1 MDNFRNFARSLV
13 HGGYDSSTTT
23 ILLQTGGGARFSTAP
38 MSATWWNA
46 TDYADPSDD
55 PNVEI
60 VTVLNSSSDNITVTR
75 AQEGTAAVAHNT
87 PGKTY
92 AILAGVTAAT
102 LNAIGAALAG
112 AAPLDSPHFTGAPTG
127 DTAASG
133 DNTTMLATTAF
144 VQQEISSHLVN
155 PMKLKGALDCSANP
169 DYPAA
174 SAGWTYRVSVAG
186 KIGGGSGLAVSV
198 GDLIVC
204 LVDNA
209 GGSQASAGSNWLIET
224 EASSLPGIT
233 TAGTHLITLPNP
245 GAVTFPRINADNTV
259 ATRTAAQL
267 QSDLGLG
274 ALAVSGASAATLT
287 VTGAT
292 AITLPTTGTLAT
304 LAGSEALTNKTINGL
319 TISPSTGTLAVAN
332 GKTLTASNSLTFTGT
347 DASSVAFGGGG
358 TVAYTANKLSAFAAT
373 TSAELAGV
381 ISDETGAGALVFA
394 NSPTL
399 VTPALGTPSA
409 LTLTNATG
417 LPLSTGVTGTLAVAK
432 GGTGATDASTARA
445 NLAMPGCS
453 LTLLSSSA
461 VNPTG
466 PSTRYYGSLLGATV
480 GTVFSDVSLRVPKT
494 GTIKSVYV
502 KVRITA
508 AGSNETVSHYIR
520 INDTTDCALIQG
532 GYNAA
537 FLSGSVD
544 NVNQAVTAGDMIA
557 LKVVYPNWTTDPTGL
572 AYYCEVYFE

>member
-1 MDNFRNFARSLV
+1 MIGTRRDQRGLV
-13 HGGYDSSTTT
+13 VRRDRLAVPGGDH
-23 ILLQTGGGARFSTAP
+23 LRR
-38 MSATWWNA
+38 
-46 TDYADPSDD
+46 TDG
-55 PNVEI
+55 
-60 VTVLNSSSDNITVTR
+60 R
-75 AQEGTAAVAHNT
+75 AQ
-87 PGKTY
+87 
-92 AILAGVTAAT
+92 
-102 LNAIGAALAG
+102 
-112 AAPLDSPHFTGAPTG
+112 LDRA
-127 DTAASG
+127 
-133 DNTTMLATTAF
+133 
-144 VQQEISSHLVN
+144 
-155 PMKLKGALDCSANP
+155 
-169 DYPAA
+169 
-174 SAGWTYRVSVAG
+174 R
-186 KIGGGSGLAVSV
+186 
-198 GDLIVC
+198 
-204 LVDNA
+204 
-209 GGSQASAGSNWLIET
+209 
-224 EASSLPGIT
+224 
-233 TAGTHLITLPNP
+233 
-245 GAVTFPRINADNTV
+245 TV
-259 ATRTAAQL
+259 ATLIPERNEPPLRLIPAARVL
-267 QSDLGLG
+267 LDH
-274 ALAVSGASAATLT
+274 
-287 VTGAT
+287 
-292 AITLPTTGTLAT
+292 
-304 LAGSEALTNKTINGL
+304 SEALTNKTINGL
-319 TISPSTGTLAVAN
+319 TVSPSTGTLAVAN

-358 TVAYTANKLSAFAAT
+358 TVAYTANKLSAFATT

-381 ISDETGAGALVFA
+381 ISDETGTGALVFA

-417 LPLSTGVTGTLAVAK
+417 LPLSTGVTGTLPVAK